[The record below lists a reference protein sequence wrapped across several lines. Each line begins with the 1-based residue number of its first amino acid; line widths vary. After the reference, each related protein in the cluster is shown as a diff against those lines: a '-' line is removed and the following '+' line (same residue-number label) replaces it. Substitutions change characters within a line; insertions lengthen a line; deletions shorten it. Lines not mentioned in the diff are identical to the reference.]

1 MKKSSRKNITVNS
14 ESELAMVASALIE
27 KHPDARIFAFF
38 GQMGAGKTTFIKTLC
53 QLMQVTDNVA
63 SPTFSLINEY
73 HTAKGGRVFH
83 FDFYRIKKFEE
94 AFDLG
99 YEDYFYSGD
108 YCFVEWPE
116 LIEPLLPEDT
126 VNVQITV
133 NESDGSRLFSF

>member
-1 MKKSSRKNITVNS
+1 
-14 ESELAMVASALIE
+14 
-27 KHPDARIFAFF
+27 
-38 GQMGAGKTTFIKTLC
+38 
-53 QLMQVTDNVA
+53 
-63 SPTFSLINEY
+63 
-73 HTAKGGRVFH
+73 
-83 FDFYRIKKFEE
+83 
-94 AFDLG
+94 G